1 METKLEK
8 VLDSKSRIV
17 VGWKRKRAAQYAAHL
32 SALNSKKNRLC
43 KRRKLDGYRM
53 NYGPNFEKSLLKGYS
68 NFMKTELPQRIMF
81 YVNGDWKD
89 FPQNIITL
97 VRKDFQVRKSYT
109 EVELNGNCFMLDF
122 MHMVRV
128 DMKTGLQ
135 QPIAWIDEAGNCFI
149 PETFS
154 GEDEIHYCC
163 RHEYGKDQQLFF
175 GEPYGSHD
183 IKLQLEID
191 IKGVGHSKLEECS
204 GESNA
209 LDKHFL
215 IGKKPASNRF
225 DVEVEDSN
233 KMSDVKV
240 DEAVG
245 ENQQIEGNLISR
257 IGSSHG
263 SLDFDTV
270 RDMFTSGMNSLIS
283 ADIIEVYRGSSASM
297 EARLEL
303 FQKQIEIT
311 SKYRADA
318 NVKYAWLAASK
329 EALSSIMMY
338 GLGHCRPS
346 KVKPV
351 YGIGVHLTA
360 ANFSYPSVNYCDV
373 DENGVQHIVLCR
385 VIMGNMELVHPGSGQ
400 CHPSSE
406 NFDSGV
412 DDLQNPKHYI
422 IWNMNMNTHIYPEYV
437 VSFKVSSR
445 VGAEGYL
452 IGNESNYDISGVT
465 TCQGQSQGH
474 SKLGL
479 HPVGLGNDSHPTP
492 SLGRSLGKATT
503 LGSSTLRVPKSPW
516 MPFPMLFAAISKKVP
531 LKDMQL
537 VDTQYELFRRKK
549 ISRADFVK
557 KLRLI
562 VGDTLL
568 KSTIT
573 HLQCKVRVQFGS
585 ISVEIFGFCEV
596 ICELRIP
603 SI

>member
-1 METKLEK
+1 MKL
-8 VLDSKSRIV
+8 
-17 VGWKRKRAAQYAAHL
+17 
-32 SALNSKKNRLC
+32 
-43 KRRKLDGYRM
+43 
-53 NYGPNFEKSLLKGYS
+53 
-68 NFMKTELPQRIMF
+68 
-81 YVNGDWKD
+81 
-89 FPQNIITL
+89 
-97 VRKDFQVRKSYT
+97 
-109 EVELNGNCFMLDF
+109 
-122 MHMVRV
+122 
-128 DMKTGLQ
+128 
-135 QPIAWIDEAGNCFI
+135 
-149 PETFS
+149 
-154 GEDEIHYCC
+154 
-163 RHEYGKDQQLFF
+163 
-175 GEPYGSHD
+175 PYGSHD

-191 IKGVGHSKLEECS
+191 IKGVGHSKLEEC
-204 GESNA
+204 
-209 LDKHFL
+209 
-215 IGKKPASNRF
+215 
-225 DVEVEDSN
+225 
-233 KMSDVKV
+233 M

-573 HLQCKVRVQFGS
+573 HLQCKVPSKTSCDLEAPKQELESSGS
-585 ISVEIFGFCEV
+585 
-596 ICELRIP
+596 L
-603 SI
+603 